1 MRARSAGK
9 VARGHLLGELQCVS
23 WIARSCD
30 WHAEG
35 AKAEWAIRLVPE
47 GKAWAVELR
56 WSMNRAVVGRGGQM
70 QEREWRVLPPP
81 LRC

>member
-9 VARGHLLGELQCVS
+9 VATGLLLGQLQCES
-23 WIARSCD
+23 WIARSRD

-35 AKAEWAIRLVPE
+35 VKAERAIRLVPE

-56 WSMNRAVVGRGGQM
+56 WSMNRAVVGRGGQI
-70 QEREWRVLPPP
+70 QERE
-81 LRC
+81 